1 MLPFILAPR
10 PYSTLSG
17 NSIIL
22 FHQWLLEMYWDGNYR
37 LRLWDTVSGSK
48 TTSSQK
54 DKWFKN
60 RRFATMEQKVMENIQ
75 KVKVRGKKNWNCSTK
90 QKRSKAVSGQEARG
104 RIAQEWYENDGK
116 QNDLLSKTHQ
126 TLVTYTE
133 NAKGEAR
140 EKLASK
146 IYKK

>member
-1 MLPFILAPR
+1 M
-10 PYSTLSG
+10 SG
-17 NSIIL
+17 
-22 FHQWLLEMYWDGNYR
+22 R
-37 LRLWDTVSGSK
+37 
-48 TTSSQK
+48 
-54 DKWFKN
+54 
-60 RRFATMEQKVMENIQ
+60 
-75 KVKVRGKKNWNCSTK
+75 
-90 QKRSKAVSGQEARG
+90 EARG
-104 RIAQEWYENDGK
+104 RIAQEWHENDGK